1 MRMISTFPLFCSLTG
16 RKASLSS
23 WNHFRGQFRTG
34 SDAIRVWGDHEVWSK
49 LDRGGSFG
57 RFSGTQYRS
66 LKRQAAAAAAAS
78 DHSGALVKVVH
89 DADPQI
95 FDCIQKDRVVAA
107 PSPAS
112 ADDVVEVAQ
121 TNKEDEDDYIL
132 SFEEAYFL
140 SFALG
145 CLMVTDDA
153 SGNDLNLEQMW
164 EASQNFLFNLL
175 HVFPIH

>member
-1 MRMISTFPLFCSLTG
+1 MISTFPLFSSLTG

-23 WNHFRGQFRTG
+23 WNHFRGQFRAG

-66 LKRQAAAAAAAS
+66 LKRQAAAAAS

-112 ADDVVEVAQ
+112 ADDVVEVSQANQ
-121 TNKEDEDDYIL
+121 EDEGDYIL

-145 CLMVTDDA
+145 CLMVTDDT

-164 EASQNFLFNLL
+164 EASQNFLFN
-175 HVFPIH
+175 